1 MRLLGTVR
9 VNSECKSELGPSTN
23 GAFKTGLA
31 DYFDEEAIKTARDRR
46 AQVLEFAKTI
56 PKPSRTKQPSPKK
69 RKTAIRKKQE
79 TSSYLLRS
87 TERVVRAGLPREL
100 TKRDLEYPNRDSPPL
115 RGDDSSGHL
124 VYHCGENLSKR
135 FKILSKL
142 GQGKFGI
149 VLECWDRCAQD
160 YVAIKVVRNR
170 ELYKEAALSELQVLH
185 TLELNDPDGRRNCIP
200 SRRWFYYRNHVCLVF
215 RRFGPNL
222 WQTLE
227 SLDYEPLNYSLV
239 YKFGKQMLEGL
250 AYMHEL
256 SIIHTDLKTENI
268 LLTTEDLS
276 GENGEDPDIK
286 IIDFGSAI
294 FEEDYHPQIIT
305 TRDYRAPE
313 VILDLGW
320 SYPCDMW
327 SMGCMFFEMATGLPL
342 FITKDDLEHLAM
354 MEQVLG
360 PIPESLVKKCGR
372 RTGKFFFRRRLNWP
386 RGPFADTM
394 VANVRKLTKL
404 RYMIQELADG
414 SLRERIS
421 PFLDLVKG
429 LLEFNPEKRLTAKE
443 ALQHPFFTQGHEGG
457 C

>member
-1 MRLLGTVR
+1 MKILEALRES
-9 VNSECKSELGPSTN
+9 SECKAENASSSGV
-23 GAFKTGLA
+23 AFKTGLA
-31 DYFDEEAIKTARDRR
+31 EYFDEEAIKTARDRR
-46 AQVLEFAKTI
+46 AQVLEFVKTI
-56 PKPSRTKQPSPKK
+56 PKPSRTKQPSPTK
-69 RKTAIRKKQE
+69 RKTANRKKQ
-79 TSSYLLRS
+79 SDASYLLRS
-87 TERVVRAGLPREL
+87 TDRVVRPGLPQEL
-100 TKRDLEYPNRDSPPL
+100 TRLELHYPNRESPPL

-124 VYHCGENLSKR
+124 IYHCGENLSKR

-149 VLECWDRCAQD
+149 VLECWDRVTQD
-160 YVAIKVVRNR
+160 YVAVKVVRNR
-170 ELYKEAALSELQVLH
+170 ELYREAALSELQVLH
-185 TLELNDPDGRRNCIP
+185 TLELNDLDGRRNCIS
-200 SRRWFYYRNHVCLVF
+200 SRSWFYYRHHVCLVF
-215 RRFGPNL
+215 QRYGPNL
-222 WQTLE
+222 WQVLE

-250 AYMHEL
+250 AYIHEL

-268 LLTTEDLS
+268 LLTTEDLEGQNEAES
-276 GENGEDPDIK
+276 SIK

-313 VILDLGW
+313 VILELGW

-360 PIPESLVKKCGR
+360 TIPEALVRKCGK
-372 RTGKFFFRRRLNWP
+372 RTRKFFFRERLNWP
-386 RGPFADTM
+386 RGPCADTM

-404 RYMIQELADG
+404 KYMIQELADK
-414 SLRERIS
+414 SMHERIS

-443 ALQHPFFTQGHEGG
+443 ALQHPFFTQLPH
-457 C
+457 